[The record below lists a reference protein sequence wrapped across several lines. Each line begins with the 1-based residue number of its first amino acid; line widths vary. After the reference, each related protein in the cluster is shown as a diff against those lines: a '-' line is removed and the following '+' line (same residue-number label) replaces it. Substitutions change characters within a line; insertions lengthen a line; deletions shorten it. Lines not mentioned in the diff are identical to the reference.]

1 MVCSVP
7 SPRRHLALA
16 ISTLVLV
23 GAAQAQPADR
33 GATPVDPPMLRQPT
47 LRSVQK
53 QEVAQNDATA
63 ADRKLRE
70 MDRRMNRTLRS
81 ICRGCSPQV
90 GK

>member
-1 MVCSVP
+1 MACSVP

-16 ISTLVLV
+16 ISTLVLI
-23 GAAQAQPADR
+23 GAAQAQPA
-33 GATPVDPPMLRQPT
+33 GQESTPAHPPMLRQPT

-53 QEVAQNDATA
+53 QEIAQNNATE

-81 ICRGCSPQV
+81 ICRGC
-90 GK
+90 